1 MKPFWKSKKF
11 WGIMVSVLLRLF
23 GRKLGLDP
31 AAVDLSALTLGAG
44 VVVEGVI
51 DAADAIGRGLKK

>member
-1 MKPFWKSKKF
+1 MA
-11 WGIMVSVLLRLF
+11 SVLLRLF

-31 AAVDLSALTLGAG
+31 EAVDLSALTLGAG